1 VTTVSAGTRAVAF
14 HHLQSSVAD
23 EYGTHVV
30 VFYQI
35 TANDDRFGLCWL
47 HGLSAGQIENFL
59 LQLSGALTTKYTL
72 GQAREERP
80 CFLGLQ
86 LTDDEAHLSRV
97 CFLSQDKRKT
107 TACWFSTQRQ
117 ACKTFL

>member
-59 LQLSGALTTKYTL
+59 LQLSGALTTKWTL
-72 GQAREERP
+72 SQAWEERP
-80 CFLGLQ
+80 CSLGQQ
-86 LTDDEAHLSRV
+86 LTDEEAHLSRV
-97 CFLSQDKRKT
+97 CFLAQGK
-107 TACWFSTQRQ
+107 RQ
-117 ACKTFL
+117 ATIC